1 MCQCYILTE
10 EKVVGYWCW
19 NGNKPQKNKISVDR
33 SVQGVKKA
41 STNRTTHLVELRPH
55 EIIHSIF
62 FSILQ
67 SMKLILQF
75 VSTIDSKLISLSNT
89 RVFLG

>member
-41 STNRTTHLVELRPH
+41 STNRTKHLIELRPH
-55 EIIHSIF
+55 EIRPFHF
-62 FSILQ
+62 FLYTAKHETDIAVH
-67 SMKLILQF
+67 F
-75 VSTIDSKLISLSNT
+75 NN
-89 RVFLG
+89 R